1 MRMNVVHDPLPE
13 GVTEVSIPAPEAKL
27 RYSATIPSKYT
38 SIAATK
44 PGGNAAASHHGFDGT
59 PGKANDVG
67 CGPEASVLGGEAA
80 VRSDAAAFE
89 RCHDA
94 MQVCTSSS
102 ASTHSRI
109 ESIVCCE
116 LQLRSASFV
125 RQLLKI
131 GARQWNTPYYRAAN
145 TRIADGHPFA

>member
-1 MRMNVVHDPLPE
+1 MRMNVVHEPLPE
-13 GVTEVSIPAPEAKL
+13 GVIEVSIPAPEAKL

-44 PGGNAAASHHGFDGT
+44 PAGNAAASHHGFDGT

-67 CGPEASVLGGEAA
+67 CGPEVSVLGGEAA
-80 VRSDAAAFE
+80 ERSDAAVFE
-89 RCHDA
+89 RYHDA
-94 MQVCTSSS
+94 MQDCTSSS

-116 LQLRSASFV
+116 LQLRCANV
-125 RQLLKI
+125 VQQLLKI
-131 GARQWNTPYYRAAN
+131 DAKHWNTP
-145 TRIADGHPFA
+145 